1 MLTDVDAK
9 AEKYA
14 KHFHCEICNYSCSKQ
29 SDYKKHLLTLKHQN
43 VDKILTNVD
52 KNAENC
58 AENKKYA
65 CKCGKQ
71 YTFRQGLSVH
81 KKTCEIIKKKSSKD
95 QLVEYLIKENAYLK
109 TLVHEISEKIPP
121 SQVS

>member
-1 MLTDVDAK
+1 
-9 AEKYA
+9 
-14 KHFHCEICNYSCSKQ
+14 
-29 SDYKKHLLTLKHQN
+29 
-43 VDKILTNVD
+43 
-52 KNAENC
+52 
-58 AENKKYA
+58 
-65 CKCGKQ
+65 
-71 YTFRQGLSVH
+71 VH

>member
-1 MLTDVDAK
+1 MLTDVDTK

-14 KHFHCEICNYSCSKQ
+14 KKFHCEICDYSCSKQ
-29 SDYKKHLLTLKHQN
+29 CDYKKHLLTLKHKN
-43 VDKILTNVD
+43 VDKLLTNVD
-52 KNAENC
+52 KNAENY
-58 AENKKYA
+58 AENKK
-65 CKCGKQ
+65 CVCECGKE

-81 KKTCEIIKKKSSKD
+81 KKTCEIIKKKTNKD

-109 TLVHEISEKIPP
+109 TLVHEISEKMPL